1 MVHLNFAAILEGM
14 EEKREENSPLLV
26 YSLFMLSPTRLN
38 LFRLYD
44 LVFNFHSFMYRVG
57 GVRYWDWEHECL

>member
-26 YSLFMLSPTRLN
+26 YSLFMLSPN

-57 GVRYWDWEHECL
+57 GVWYWEHECL